1 MTAGTRLEA
10 VRVDGDDLT
19 DLLPEIEASFAVT
32 LPRDLRHVHTVG
44 GLFEEI
50 LRCRTPDG
58 AGERCDTQ
66 MTFYRLRR
74 LMAGHGLD
82 PRTAPDTVLSGKGL
96 PSPRRLAA
104 MIERDLGLKAPAK
117 VVSSIGCG
125 LAVALL
131 VAGAGAA
138 LWQWSADW
146 LALWP
151 LAVLVVLFDRGGW
164 TGDWATLGTLSEAVA
179 ARNVARLASEGARNN
194 ERQWWDRYARMLCEI
209 AWNGRDQVADHRMI
223 GRATRFDFA

>member
-1 MTAGTRLEA
+1 
-10 VRVDGDDLT
+10 VKVDGDDLD
-19 DLLPEIEASFAVT
+19 DLLSEIEASFAVT
-32 LPRDLRHVHTVG
+32 LPRDLRHVHTAG

-82 PRTAPDTVLSGKGL
+82 PRAAPDTVLSGQGL

-104 MIERDLGLKAPAK
+104 MIESDLGLKAPAK
-117 VVSSIGCG
+117 VVSSLGCG
-125 LAVALL
+125 LAFALL
-131 VAGAGAA
+131 AAGSGAA

-151 LAVLVVLFDRGGW
+151 LTVLVVLFDRGGW
-164 TGDWATLGTLSEAVA
+164 SGDWATLGSLSEAVA
-179 ARNVARLASEGARNN
+179 ARNVARLASQGARND
-194 ERQWWDRYARMLCEI
+194 ERQWWNRYARMLCDV
-209 AWNGRDQVADHRMI
+209 AWDGSKQVSDHRLIGRD
-223 GRATRFDFA
+223 TRFDFA